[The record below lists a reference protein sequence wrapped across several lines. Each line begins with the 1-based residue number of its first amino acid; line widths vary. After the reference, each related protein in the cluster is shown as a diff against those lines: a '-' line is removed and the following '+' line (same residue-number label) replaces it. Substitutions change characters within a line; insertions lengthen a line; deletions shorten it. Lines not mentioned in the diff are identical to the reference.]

1 MKKINAY
8 VGDCV
13 SENIGVIIDDY
24 PNQDGNSELTVN
36 LDLGDSLLN
45 LYREIKED
53 GSIEYVVISVDK
65 NSKKLTRYVATETNQ
80 TIVSTGLIEGLN
92 STFNRI
98 QAKAE
103 RVAC

>member
-8 VGDCV
+8 VGECV
-13 SENIGVIIDDY
+13 SEDIGIIIDDY
-24 PNQDGNSELTVN
+24 PNQEGNSELAVN

-45 LYREIKED
+45 LFREIKED

-80 TIVSTGLIEGLN
+80 TIVSTSFLTGLGKLFSSVESL
-92 STFNRI
+92 
-98 QAKAE
+98 
-103 RVAC
+103 

>member
-1 MKKINAY
+1 MRKINAY
-8 VGDCV
+8 VGECLP
-13 SENIGVIIDDY
+13 ENVGVIIDDY
-24 PNQDGNSELTVN
+24 PNPEGNAELAIN
-36 LDLGDSLLN
+36 LDLGDCLLN
-45 LYREIKED
+45 FYRDIKED
-53 GSIEYVVISVDK
+53 GSVEYVVINVDK

-98 QAKAE
+98 QVEAE